1 MIRRKEFDKDLEELR
16 NLLEQMGEHVTDALD
31 GAVLALQ
38 TLDTVRA
45 QEIVKNDLRLNAMED
60 RIMEIGSRLII
71 TQQPVAKDLRRII
84 VAFKISSDL
93 ERMGDLALDVAKV
106 TMRIQGQQLIKPL
119 VDIPRM
125 AELVTVM
132 TTEAIQSYLD
142 ENTDLAYKMAQ
153 DDDQVDG
160 LYSSMINELYAYM
173 VEKPEAVNQAMLLT
187 LVGRY
192 IERIADH
199 ATNIGESVVYL
210 QTNAV
215 YGFTTMLL
223 RLIEEHKPTHMIV
236 AFDAGKITFR
246 HEGYEDYKGGRQKTP
261 PELSE
266 QFPLLKELLQGLGV
280 PQFEIGGYEADDI
293 IGTISREADAAGRQ
307 VMIVSG
313 DKDMLQLASEH
324 TTVALVRKGVTEV
337 ELYGPQQIRDK
348 YDLTPEQ
355 IIDLKGLMGDAS
367 DNIPGVPGVGEKTAL
382 KLLQQFGSVE
392 GVLAGTDEL
401 KGKMKEKLEEH
412 ADSAIMSKKLATIYR
427 EVPLAHAWED
437 MVFSGIK
444 ADTAGPA
451 LAKLEFKSLLE
462 RLSLSA
468 YTPAADGSSSD
479 PAAVEAAA
487 LDITIV
493 DEAGLQALIAALPDI
508 SALHVESNG
517 ENPHRAE

>member
-16 NLLEQMGEHVTDALD
+16 TLLHQMGEHVTDALD

-45 QEIVKNDLRLNAMED
+45 QEIVKADLRLNAMED

-160 LYSSMINELYAYM
+160 LYSAMINELYAYM
-173 VEKPEAVNQAMLLT
+173 VEKPESLNQAMLLT

-210 QTNAV
+210 VT
-215 YGFTTMLL
+215 
-223 RLIEEHKPTHMIV
+223 
-236 AFDAGKITFR
+236 GKR
-246 HEGYEDYKGGRQKTP
+246 P
-261 PELSE
+261 
-266 QFPLLKELLQGLGV
+266 
-280 PQFEIGGYEADDI
+280 
-293 IGTISREADAAGRQ
+293 
-307 VMIVSG
+307 
-313 DKDMLQLASEH
+313 
-324 TTVALVRKGVTEV
+324 
-337 ELYGPQQIRDK
+337 
-348 YDLTPEQ
+348 DLNQ
-355 IIDLKGLMGDAS
+355 
-367 DNIPGVPGVGEKTAL
+367 
-382 KLLQQFGSVE
+382 
-392 GVLAGTDEL
+392 
-401 KGKMKEKLEEH
+401 
-412 ADSAIMSKKLATIYR
+412 
-427 EVPLAHAWED
+427 
-437 MVFSGIK
+437 
-444 ADTAGPA
+444 
-451 LAKLEFKSLLE
+451 
-462 RLSLSA
+462 
-468 YTPAADGSSSD
+468 
-479 PAAVEAAA
+479 
-487 LDITIV
+487 
-493 DEAGLQALIAALPDI
+493 
-508 SALHVESNG
+508 
-517 ENPHRAE
+517 